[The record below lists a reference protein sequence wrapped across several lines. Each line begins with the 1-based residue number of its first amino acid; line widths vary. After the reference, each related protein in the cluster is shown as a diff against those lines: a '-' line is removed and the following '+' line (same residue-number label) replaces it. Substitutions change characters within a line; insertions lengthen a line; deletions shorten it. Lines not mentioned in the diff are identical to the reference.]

1 MMQFFKRLARGFRRE
16 DGTASI
22 EFVLAVP
29 VLMTIFMAS
38 FESGLLM
45 TRSIMLEQAVDV
57 TIRELRLG
65 HMTLPDA
72 DKIKVEMCK
81 HTAVIK
87 DCKVNTIVELTRINT
102 ANWALPT
109 NAATCID
116 RDAAIEIPND
126 TFTSPLPND
135 LMLVRVCVRQ
145 KLMFPTSTIGMKV
158 ASDSKGG
165 YSLVVA
171 SAFAVEPN

>member
-1 MMQFFKRLARGFRRE
+1 MMRFFRRVLRGFRRE

-22 EFVLAVP
+22 EFVLAIP
-29 VLMTIFMAS
+29 VLMTVFMAS

-65 HMTLPDA
+65 HYTLPDA
-72 DKIKVEMCK
+72 VKLKKEICGRTTILKECE
-81 HTAVIK
+81 A
-87 DCKVNTIVELTRINT
+87 NTIVELTRIST
-102 ANWALPT
+102 TNWALPNT
-109 NAATCID
+109 KTACID
-116 RDAAIEIPND
+116 RDQEIQIPD
-126 TFTSPLPND
+126 TMVTILPND
-135 LMLVRVCVRQ
+135 MMLIRVCVRQ
-145 KLMFPTSTIGMKV
+145 KLMFPTSTIGMKI